1 MSSKSEFANTTA
13 PAGSGSVVTD
23 ELSPRIIVFVA
34 GAQSRVEAAV
44 DVARKLYPAHN
55 LVFVCEPIHRAWL
68 SQRTR
73 ESIFVVEQPFNPFGR
88 KASELRKS
96 LEAVPI
102 EACGLVIADIGHES
116 FRFRVFALRLRT
128 RRFLLLHGA
137 APSDSKQ
144 LDRLSFALLAGM
156 TLFFRWPQKVR
167 VSYHGGASQGHDMPS
182 QVPDTVPQVLDLV
195 PQVHDLITEVPDRVP
210 QNHDVA
216 AQGHDMTPQQQ
227 PTESKEVIP
236 EPAVSSNRQSQCATR
251 DSGLI
256 RIPNS
261 WDDTLGLIQF
271 INRLV
276 VMVKPGARILD
287 FGCGAGRMVF
297 RLREL
302 GFDAYGFDIH
312 DYVAYRSDEDRQWF
326 RFSQSTSSDTSAF
339 AIDADRYA
347 IPFEDDF
354 FDVVH
359 STSVLE
365 HVLDFRPMMREC
377 TRVLR
382 PDGLSVHFYPPKYH
396 LVEPHLY
403 VPLASFIQYKQWLR
417 LWIALGA
424 RNEFQNGLT
433 VDQVT
438 DAYKRYTM
446 TGLRYRTRKELLYG
460 AAEFFDGVRF
470 IPSAFNPN
478 DSMWIQIR
486 QMIQALRTRD
496 IYRQLAL
503 CVRLSALICDHKKSN
518 LPQGS

>member
-1 MSSKSEFANTTA
+1 
-13 PAGSGSVVTD
+13 
-23 ELSPRIIVFVA
+23 
-34 GAQSRVEAAV
+34 
-44 DVARKLYPAHN
+44 
-55 LVFVCEPIHRAWL
+55 
-68 SQRTR
+68 
-73 ESIFVVEQPFNPFGR
+73 
-88 KASELRKS
+88 
-96 LEAVPI
+96 
-102 EACGLVIADIGHES
+102 
-116 FRFRVFALRLRT
+116 
-128 RRFLLLHGA
+128 
-137 APSDSKQ
+137 
-144 LDRLSFALLAGM
+144 LAGV
-156 TLFFRWPQKVR
+156 TLFSRWPRKVR
-167 VSYHGGASQGHDMPS
+167 VNSHDDSPQAQDIASQ
-182 QVPDTVPQVLDLV
+182 
-195 PQVHDLITEVPDRVP
+195 I
-210 QNHDVA
+210 HDVA
-216 AQGHDMTPQQQ
+216 PQGYETAPQQGL
-227 PTESKEVIP
+227 PKPAEEIP
-236 EPAVSSNRQSQCATR
+236 EPAVSSSRRLPAATR

-339 AIDADRYA
+339 TIDADRYA

-365 HVLDFRPMMREC
+365 HVLDIRPMMREC
-377 TRVLR
+377 ARLLR

-403 VPLASFIQYKQWLR
+403 VPLASFVQYKQWLR

-424 RNEFQNGLT
+424 RNEFQSGLT

-438 DAYKRYTM
+438 EAYKRYTM

-478 DSMWIQIR
+478 DSLWIQIR

-503 CVRLSALICDHKKSN
+503 CVRLSALICDHKKS
-518 LPQGS
+518 PS

>member
-1 MSSKSEFANTTA
+1 MSSESEFANNTA
-13 PAGSGSVVTD
+13 SARSDSVTTD
-23 ELSPRIIVFVA
+23 ESTPRIVVFVA
-34 GAQSRVEAAV
+34 GEQSRVEAAA
-44 DVARKLYPAHN
+44 DVARKLYPGRN

-68 SQRTR
+68 SERAGET
-73 ESIFVVEQPFNPFGR
+73 IFVVEQPFNPFGR
-88 KASELRKS
+88 MAAQLRKS
-96 LEAVPI
+96 LAAAPI
-102 EACGLVIADIGHES
+102 EACALVIADIGRES
-116 FRFRVFALRLRT
+116 FRFRVFALRLRA
-128 RRFLLLHGA
+128 RRFLLIHGA
-137 APSDSKQ
+137 APNDSKQ
-144 LDRLSFALLAGM
+144 LNRLSFALLAGV
-156 TLFFRWPQKVR
+156 TLCSRWPRKVR
-167 VSYHGGASQGHDMPS
+167 VNSHDDS
-182 QVPDTVPQVLDLV
+182 PQAQDIA
-195 PQVHDLITEVPDRVP
+195 PQI
-210 QNHDVA
+210 HDVA
-216 AQGHDMTPQQQ
+216 PQGYETAPQQGL
-227 PTESKEVIP
+227 PKPAEEIP
-236 EPAVSSNRQSQCATR
+236 EPAVSSSRRLPAATR

-339 AIDADRYA
+339 TIDADRYA

-365 HVLDFRPMMREC
+365 HVLDIRPMMREC
-377 TRVLR
+377 ARLLR

-403 VPLASFIQYKQWLR
+403 VPLASFVQYKQWLR

-424 RNEFQNGLT
+424 RNEFQSGLT

-438 DAYKRYTM
+438 EAYKRYTM

-478 DSMWIQIR
+478 DSLWIQIR

-503 CVRLSALICDHKKSN
+503 CVRLSALICDHKKS
-518 LPQGS
+518 PS